1 MPLRLS
7 NLQTSWLLLAKL
19 WGIAVFA
26 AFAFFAFASFFL
38 DTKPAAAQDTPAC
51 EQFNWPVKREQAA
64 FAATDLRVVPSGA
77 TLDALPE
84 RGIILALKP
93 NTQVTFALPPER
105 QPKNAESSAG
115 VIAISNVPKAGSY
128 QVTTS
133 AEGWIDA
140 VQNGKAVA
148 ATAHTGRRDCADVRK
163 SVRFDL
169 QPGTVTIQLSG
180 VDSKS
185 VKVAVLP
192 VQ

>member
-7 NLQTSWLLLAKL
+7 NLQTSWSLLAKL
-19 WGIAVFA
+19 WVIAFFA
-26 AFAFFAFASFFL
+26 AFAFSAFASFFL
-38 DTKPAAAQDTPAC
+38 DTKPAAAQDPAC

-64 FAATDLRVVPSGA
+64 FATTVLPVIPSGA

-93 NTQVTFALPPER
+93 NTQVAFALPPAR
-105 QPKNAESSAG
+105 QPKNADSSSG

-133 AEGWIDA
+133 AEGWIDVA
-140 VQNGKAVA
+140 QNGKAIA

-169 QPGTVTIQLSG
+169 QPGAVTIQLSG